1 MVVWECWLGN
11 GAQGQNSEKSVRID
25 RGFSTSALLPFRMAQ
40 SFDGGG
46 GGNPVPIVG
55 CLATSLAHLMPAALP
70 TSCP

>member
-25 RGFSTSALLPFRMAQ
+25 RGFSTSVLLPFQAAQ

-46 GGNPVPIVG
+46 GD
-55 CLATSLAHLMPAALP
+55 
-70 TSCP
+70 